1 MFAPYERLPNEFQ
14 TVPKLL
20 LRVTYE
26 SQVHS
31 SSFTKRAGRV
41 NSDPEVGFAPAT
53 RLASLPPR
61 LDPKDTFSG
70 CEQVTDDG
78 TTSVQPW
85 PSHGRTTS
93 VCDVVVMSSFPSDLR
108 QPPNRIVQSN
118 EWEVRQHFHLRRNP
132 TTSKTRADRV
142 LSKSYDLSCRR
153 KVRVCSRHYRDAD
166 ESQCHPLS
174 LILQHILLLFRHHKR
189 TSYSAFVAVTVALAL
204 SVTVH
209 EQHDANCQSCVISG
223 ICLDGQCF
231 WICQSSTPN
240 CRKEHC
246 CLQHS
251 SSFYWMGFFRA
262 VVHVDQHAFGRRT
275 TSIPSYCLQS

>member
-1 MFAPYERLPNEFQ
+1 MGRSITHKQLPKIAVLRLSCSYVRFYERLPNEFQ

-26 SQVHS
+26 SQVRS

-53 RLASLPPR
+53 RLASLPSR
-61 LDPKDTFSG
+61 LDPKDSFSG

-85 PSHGRTTS
+85 PNHGRTTS

-132 TTSKTRADRV
+132 TTAKQGLIEYFPNLTIF
-142 LSKSYDLSCRR
+142 
-153 KVRVCSRHYRDAD
+153 
-166 ESQCHPLS
+166 PLAGKYVFVVTAMQTNRS
-174 LILQHILLLFRHHKR
+174 VIL
-189 TSYSAFVAVTVALAL
+189 
-204 SVTVH
+204 
-209 EQHDANCQSCVISG
+209 
-223 ICLDGQCF
+223 CL
-231 WICQSSTPN
+231 
-240 CRKEHC
+240 
-246 CLQHS
+246 
-251 SSFYWMGFFRA
+251 
-262 VVHVDQHAFGRRT
+262 
-275 TSIPSYCLQS
+275 